1 MPTPLTRTA
10 TTVRKPLTPKGG
22 WASGS
27 GLPAEAVLGVDGYI
41 RKVAWSKASQ
51 AFHAGLEV
59 EDLIQEGRAGAL
71 RAAGKFNAAAGVK
84 FLTYAAW
91 WIRAGITDALQGG
104 LVGAPRGQNRPF
116 VASLDQP
123 ISNPR
128 THQAEAL
135 SHLDLLPDATQDP
148 FEEAARAEEATRMA
162 RALPRL
168 DPRTREV
175 LARHAGLEGF
185 EEQGLQAIA
194 KDLGVSRQRVGQ
206 ILQRGLDTL
215 RGIESARRV

>member
-1 MPTPLTRTA
+1 MPTPLIRTA
-10 TTVRKPLTPKGG
+10 ARRKPLTAKGS
-22 WASGS
+22 WASGA
-27 GLPAEAVLGVDGYI
+27 GLPAEAVLEVDGYI
-41 RKVAWSKASQ
+41 RKVAWSRASQ
-51 AFHAGLEV
+51 AYHAGLEV
-59 EDLIQEGRAGAL
+59 EDLVQEGRAGAL

-91 WIRAGITDALQGG
+91 WIRAGITDALQRG
-104 LVGAPRGQNRPF
+104 LVSAPKGKGWPF

-123 ISNPR
+123 ICHPQ
-128 THQAEAL
+128 THQAEER
-135 SHLDLLPDATQDP
+135 SHLDLLLDPSQDP
-148 FEEAARAEEATRMA
+148 FEEAARAEEAARMA

-175 LARHAGLEGF
+175 LARHVGLGGHEA
-185 EEQGLQAIA
+185 QGLQAIA

-215 RGIESARRV
+215 REAEAARRA